1 MTVEQWLGADNKL
14 GADIWHRKYQRNGE
28 SFDKWLDRVS
38 GSDKQVK
45 QLIQSKKFLFGGRI
59 LSNRGITGTK
69 VTYSN
74 CYVVAPPDDNIESI
88 YDSRKKLARTY
99 SYGGGCGIDL
109 SKLAPAGAK
118 VNNQAEQTTGAVSFM
133 QGYSQTTEEIGQRG
147 RRGALMISLDCH
159 HPDLL
164 EFIDIKAKPDSVT
177 KANISVRV
185 TDDFMQAVE
194 VDGDWTMAFT
204 RSETG
209 EAIVKT
215 AKARDIFHKLCE
227 NNWNW
232 AEPGILFW
240 DRIRGYSLLSNNE
253 DFEYAGVN
261 PCAEEP
267 LPAGGSC
274 LLGSINLAE
283 FVDKDGEFDWSSFYR
298 TIRVAVR
305 ALNTVLDEGLPLH
318 PLQEQRDSVRDWRQI
333 GLGVMGAADMLIKL
347 GLRYGSEEAI
357 DMCRKVSMTMA
368 NIAIHESA
376 CMAGMYGAY
385 PKYNES
391 VLDTPFFK
399 ANVDTFTKRKVETCG
414 LRNSQLLT
422 IAPTGT
428 LSTMLGVSGGMEPIF
443 AKSYKRK
450 TESLHGHDEYY
461 DVLTPI
467 YQQYAD
473 EHGLSI
479 NDQFP
484 DWFVDSSE
492 IAPEQRVMMQA
503 AWQQGIDASISSTVN
518 LPHDATVEDVENI
531 YMWAWKHGLKGITIY
546 RAGCMR
552 EGILTTDSD
561 KHEDTDAATDH
572 ANEPLPRG
580 AIVECSNDLVGKKR
594 KIVTG
599 CGSLHI
605 AAFFDPVDGSLQEVY
620 LAKGS
625 TGGCGN
631 FMTGLSRMI
640 SLLCRAGVDIVAIKD
655 QLDSTGVCP
664 SYATRTAIAHD
675 TSKGSCCPMAIG
687 NALMDMWCEMQ
698 DDITDEADEPSK
710 SSTPEAEPDIMAE
723 PVVIDGVSVCP
734 ECGAELVREGGCVQC
749 KSCGW
754 SKCG

>member
-1 MTVEQWLGADNKL
+1 MTVEQWLGKDNQL
-14 GADIWHRKYQRNGE
+14 GVDVFRRKYQRNGE
-28 SFDKWLDRVS
+28 SFDAWLDRVS
-38 GSDKQVK
+38 GGDPEVRE
-45 QLIQSKKFLFGGRI
+45 LIQSKKFLFGGRI
-59 LSNRGITGTK
+59 LSNRGVKGTK

-74 CYVVAPPDDNIESI
+74 CYVIAPPEDNIESI
-88 YDSRKKLARTY
+88 YESRKKLARTY

-118 VNNQAEQTTGAVSFM
+118 VNNQAERTTGAVSFM
-133 QGYSQTTEEIGQRG
+133 QGYSQTTEEIGQNG

-159 HPDLL
+159 HPDLP

-185 TDDFMQAVE
+185 TDSFMQAVE
-194 VDGDWTMAFT
+194 DDRNWTMNFD
-204 RSETG
+204 RPETG
-209 EAIVKT
+209 ESTLRVCE
-215 AKARDIFHKLCE
+215 ARSLFHRLCE

-240 DRIRGYSLLSNNE
+240 DRIKKYNLLSNHK

-274 LLGSINLAE
+274 LLGSINLSE
-283 FVDKDGEFDWSSFYR
+283 FVKSGDFQWDDFYR
-298 TIRVAVR
+298 AIRISVR
-305 ALNTVLDEGLPLH
+305 ALNSVLDEGLPLH
-318 PLQEQRDSVRDWRQI
+318 PLQEQQESVRNWRQI
-333 GLGVMGAADMLIKL
+333 GLGIMGAADMFIKL
-347 GLRYGSEEAI
+347 GLRYGSDAAI
-357 DMCRKVSMTMA
+357 DMCRRLSMAMA
-368 NIAIHESA
+368 NIAIDESA
-376 CMAGMYGAY
+376 NLAKKYGTY
-385 PKYNES
+385 PKYDRS
-391 VLDTPFFK
+391 ALDTPFFK
-399 ANVDTFTKRKVETCG
+399 ANVDSITKSKVEMYG
-414 LRNSQLLT
+414 LYNSQLLT

-428 LSTMLGVSGGMEPIF
+428 LSTMLGISGGMEPIF
-443 AKSYKRK
+443 AKRYKRK

-473 EHGLSI
+473 VHGLSI
-479 NDQFP
+479 DDRFP

-492 IAPEQRVMMQA
+492 ISPLQRVKMQA
-503 AWQQGIDASISSTVN
+503 AWQDGIDASISSTVN
-518 LPHDATVEDVENI
+518 LPHDATIKDVENI

-552 EGILTTDSD
+552 EGILTTDNNKPGID
-561 KHEDTDAATDH
+561 VTKRDH
-572 ANEPLPRG
+572 EPLPRG

-594 KIVTG
+594 KVVTG

-605 AAFFDPVDGSLQEVY
+605 AAFFDPADGALQEVY

-625 TGGCGN
+625 TGGCAN
-631 FMTGLSRMI
+631 YMTGLSRMI
-640 SLLCRAGVDIVAIKD
+640 SLLCRAGVGIADIKD

-664 SYATRTAIAHD
+664 SYATRTAVAHD

-687 NALMDMWCEMQ
+687 NALMDMWNEM
-698 DDITDEADEPSK
+698 K
-710 SSTPEAEPDIMAE
+710 NDIMDDSDSDNGQEHSDETAATDVMSN

>member
-14 GADIWHRKYQRNGE
+14 GADIWYRKYQRNGE
-28 SFDKWLDRVS
+28 SFDQWLDRVS
-38 GSDKQVK
+38 GGDAEVK
-45 QLIQSKKFLFGGRI
+45 RLIKSKKFLFGGRI

-74 CYVVAPPDDNIESI
+74 CYVVAPPEDNIESI

-99 SYGGGCGIDL
+99 SYGGGAGVDL

-118 VNNQAEQTTGAVSFM
+118 VNNQAKQTTGAVSFM
-133 QGYSQTTEEIGQRG
+133 QGYSQTTEEIGQKG

-194 VDGDWTMAFT
+194 VDGNWTMEFT
-204 RSETG
+204 RSETD
-209 EAIVKT
+209 EVIVKT
-215 AKARDIFHKLCE
+215 AKARYIFHKLCE

-240 DRIRGYSLLSNNE
+240 DRIKGYSLLSNNK

-283 FVDKDGEFDWSSFYR
+283 FVSEDGEFDWSDFYK
-298 TIRVAVR
+298 TIRIAVR

-357 DMCRKVSMTMA
+357 DMCRKVSMAMA

-376 CMAGMYGAY
+376 CMAEKYGPY
-385 PKYNES
+385 PKYNKS

-399 ANVDTFTKRKVETCG
+399 ANVDTFTKRKVETYG

-492 IAPEQRVMMQA
+492 IAPKERVMMQA

-518 LPHDATVEDVENI
+518 LPNDATIEDVENI

-552 EGILTTDSD
+552 EGILTTDNS
-561 KHEDTDAATDH
+561 KHDED
-572 ANEPLPRG
+572 ANAKPEPLPRG

-594 KIVTG
+594 KVVTG

-664 SYATRTAIAHD
+664 SYATRTAISHD

-687 NALMDMWCEMQ
+687 NALMDMWHEMQ
-698 DDITDEADEPSK
+698 DDITDEADEPSDAPV
-710 SSTPEAEPDIMAE
+710 SDPEPMAE